1 VFIYGCLDFP
11 GGVVLLER
19 IIEVKGL
26 EKFYGNFQ
34 ALKGIDIYVN
44 KGEIFGFLGPNGA
57 GKTTTLEILEGL
69 RKHSGGGFW
78 LFNNKIENKLPRKIK
93 EKMGVILQESEF
105 IDHLKVREIL
115 ELFASFFEHS
125 VSIERILK
133 MSQLEE
139 KSEIFVENLS
149 GGQKKRL
156 KIGVSMIN
164 DPELIFLDE
173 PTTGLDPQSRESIW
187 ALIENLRKEGRT
199 IFLTTHYM
207 EEAQRLCDRVAIIDR
222 GKIIEEGSPR
232 ELIKKYG
239 GNSLIDFECV
249 TVPKREVINKLD
261 ETVSKVDDHYRI
273 ETSDLTNTLEKLVK
287 WSEKFDIKLA
297 NIFLVEPDL
306 EDVFLTLTG
315 RELRE

>member
-1 VFIYGCLDFP
+1 MNQIIKVKDLKKYYGH
-11 GGVVLLER
+11 
-19 IIEVKGL
+19 
-26 EKFYGNFQ
+26 FQ
-34 ALKGIDIYVN
+34 ALKGIDIQVQS
-44 KGEIFGFLGPNGA
+44 GEIFGFLGPNGA

-69 RKHSGGGFW
+69 RKHSGGEFW
-78 LFNNKIENKLPRKIK
+78 LFNQKIENKLPRTIK
-93 EKMGVILQESEF
+93 EKMGVILQESSF

-115 ELFASFFEHS
+115 ELFASFFEYS
-125 VSIERILK
+125 VAVEDILEL
-133 MSQLEE
+133 SQLKE
-139 KSEIFVENLS
+139 KSETFVENLS
-149 GGQKKRL
+149 GGQRKRL
-156 KIGVSMIN
+156 TIGVSMIN

-187 ALIENLRKEGRT
+187 DLIENLRKEGKT

-232 ELIKKYG
+232 ELISKYG
-239 GNSLIDFECV
+239 GNSQIDFECA
-249 TVPKREVINKLD
+249 TEMEDKIIDLLD

-273 ETSDLTNTLEKLVK
+273 ETSDLTKTLEKLVK
-287 WSEKFDIKLA
+287 WSEKYEIKLA
-297 NIFLVEPDL
+297 SIFLVEPDL

>member
-1 VFIYGCLDFP
+1 
-11 GGVVLLER
+11 
-19 IIEVKGL
+19 
-26 EKFYGNFQ
+26 
-34 ALKGIDIYVN
+34 
-44 KGEIFGFLGPNGA
+44 
-57 GKTTTLEILEGL
+57 
-69 RKHSGGGFW
+69 
-78 LFNNKIENKLPRKIK
+78 
-93 EKMGVILQESEF
+93 
-105 IDHLKVREIL
+105 VREIL
-115 ELFASFFEHS
+115 ELFASFFENS
-125 VSIERILK
+125 VSVEQILE

-156 KIGVSMIN
+156 TIGVSMIN

-187 ALIENLRKEGRT
+187 TLIEKLRGEGRT

-239 GNSLIDFECV
+239 GNSQIDFECV
-249 TVPKREVINKLD
+249 TVPKREVIDKLD
-261 ETVSKVDDHYRI
+261 ETVTKVDDHYRI
-273 ETSDLTNTLEKLVK
+273 ETSDLTSTLEKLVK
-287 WSEKFDIKLA
+287 WSEKFEIKLA

>member
-1 VFIYGCLDFP
+1 MNQIIKVKDLKKYYGH
-11 GGVVLLER
+11 
-19 IIEVKGL
+19 
-26 EKFYGNFQ
+26 FQ
-34 ALKGIDIYVN
+34 ALKGIDIQVQS
-44 KGEIFGFLGPNGA
+44 GEIFGFLGPNGA

-69 RKHSGGGFW
+69 RKHSGGEFW
-78 LFNNKIENKLPRKIK
+78 LFNQKIENKLPRRIK
-93 EKMGVILQESEF
+93 EKMGVILQESSF

-115 ELFASFFEHS
+115 ELFASFFEYS
-125 VSIERILK
+125 VAVEDILEL
-133 MSQLEE
+133 SQLKE
-139 KSEIFVENLS
+139 KSETFVENLS

-156 KIGVSMIN
+156 TIGVSMIN

-173 PTTGLDPQSRESIW
+173 PTSGLDPQSRGSIW
-187 ALIENLRKEGRT
+187 NLIENLRKEGKT

-232 ELIKKYG
+232 VLIGKYG
-239 GNSLIDFECV
+239 RNSQIDFECA
-249 TVPKREVINKLD
+249 TEPEKKIIDRLD

-273 ETSDLTNTLEKLVK
+273 ETSDLTKTLEKLVK
-287 WSEKFDIKLA
+287 WSEKYEIKLA